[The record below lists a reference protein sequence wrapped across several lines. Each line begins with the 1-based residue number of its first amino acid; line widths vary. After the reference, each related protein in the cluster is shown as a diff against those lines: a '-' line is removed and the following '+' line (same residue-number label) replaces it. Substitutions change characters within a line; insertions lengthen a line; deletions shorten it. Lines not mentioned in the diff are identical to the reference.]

1 MTLHP
6 WSLSIQI
13 GTETPYDIDLSAL
26 AAQRPDGVVTL
37 GRASG
42 DGCAWQIP
50 VASPIVTGSHA
61 HGLLQWHQEG
71 EYWTYLDNNSAN
83 GTFINGVHY
92 RAGGSAGQQPPRPV
106 RLEDGDRM
114 RIDLPEDAERH
125 NNGVMLMLRT
135 GRPSRYECFDLRSRP
150 ATTIGAKGD
159 IRLSSINAQ
168 DVQATITGAGGQ
180 YVINFTSR
188 YGGFING
195 QAPQPNHVLKDREHL
210 YIAGT
215 QFQYSNGFLYMRE
228 EAVSYGGVMLRV
240 RNLTRTSR
248 GKLDHVSFD
257 VHKGEMI
264 GVVGS
269 SGAGKSTLLNAI
281 SGNVAPESGTVL
293 YNGIDLIHHHN
304 VLKNSIGFVPQQDI
318 MHDKLRVGEMLEFS
332 ARLRLLDSVGAAERR
347 QRVDQVIQQ
356 LGLTQQRN
364 TTLDRVS
371 GGQKKRANIGIE
383 MLSDPDL
390 FFLDEPTSGL
400 DPGTEKNLMVTLR
413 QVAETGKAVVL
424 ITHSTL
430 ALPMCDKIIIIGRDG
445 KMTYFGKPE
454 GALEFFQV
462 EQFADIFDKI
472 TQAKDA
478 DVWKERFNSIRRDV
492 IPSDAQEAPAEKAPR
507 EKVKKTHFSPLRQ
520 TATLTARYFRL
531 IFRNKGWLLGMIAV
545 IPLAAVYIVGGLMA
559 SDKTLVYYSDTYKV
573 QFTLICIAAFAGLM
587 TAYNE
592 ICKERDVF
600 EREASA
606 NLHISSYLL
615 SKVTVLS
622 CISLVQS
629 VIMTAGFY
637 WGVGDPGT
645 SLLMPGYIE
654 IGLTIFLTILSASC
668 LGLLISAV
676 FKTGESA
683 AQPLIIVLIMQ
694 VVLSGAI
701 MPLSGVTR
709 TLANVICS
717 FWGTNA
723 LSASTGLSNLP
734 MEAID
739 ANGFAYTPDI
749 PGYDYLAATEENL
762 LTSLIWLA
770 GISVVSILLAFASL
784 KWRKQLEAVAGALRP
799 RRK

>member
-1 MTLHP
+1 MAMKRCP
-6 WSLSIQI
+6 VCGEKYS
-13 GTETPYDIDLSAL
+13 ETYRDCPFCEEDEAL
-26 AAQRPDGVVTL
+26 MDGEEIRRAPRR
-37 GRASG
+37 GRR
-42 DGCAWQIP
+42 
-50 VASPIVTGSHA
+50 TA
-61 HGLLQWHQEG
+61 HGRQFSLITPTLIILILIMAGLLVYLLRDGEEATPEG
-71 EYWTYLDNNSAN
+71 E
-83 GTFINGVHY
+83 
-92 RAGGSAGQQPPRPV
+92 
-106 RLEDGDRM
+106 
-114 RIDLPEDAERH
+114 
-125 NNGVMLMLRT
+125 
-135 GRPSRYECFDLRSRP
+135 
-150 ATTIGAKGD
+150 
-159 IRLSSINAQ
+159 
-168 DVQATITGAGGQ
+168 
-180 YVINFTSR
+180 
-188 YGGFING
+188 
-195 QAPQPNHVLKDREHL
+195 
-210 YIAGT
+210 
-215 QFQYSNGFLYMRE
+215 
-228 EAVSYGGVMLRV
+228 
-240 RNLTRTSR
+240 
-248 GKLDHVSFD
+248 
-257 VHKGEMI
+257 
-264 GVVGS
+264 
-269 SGAGKSTLLNAI
+269 
-281 SGNVAPESGTVL
+281 
-293 YNGIDLIHHHN
+293 
-304 VLKNSIGFVPQQDI
+304 
-318 MHDKLRVGEMLEFS
+318 
-332 ARLRLLDSVGAAERR
+332 
-347 QRVDQVIQQ
+347 
-356 LGLTQQRN
+356 
-364 TTLDRVS
+364 
-371 GGQKKRANIGIE
+371 
-383 MLSDPDL
+383 
-390 FFLDEPTSGL
+390 
-400 DPGTEKNLMVTLR
+400 
-413 QVAETGKAVVL
+413 
-424 ITHSTL
+424 
-430 ALPMCDKIIIIGRDG
+430 
-445 KMTYFGKPE
+445 
-454 GALEFFQV
+454 
-462 EQFADIFDKI
+462 
-472 TQAKDA
+472 
-478 DVWKERFNSIRRDV
+478 
-492 IPSDAQEAPAEKAPR
+492 DAQETPAEKAPR

-701 MPLSGVTR
+701 MPLSGMTR

-734 MEAID
+734 MEAIN
-739 ANGFAYTPDI
+739 ANGFTYTPDI